1 MRPCRGRDAGSARA
15 VAAQAR
21 LCWCPASLYRR
32 PLPPSW
38 GLAARG
44 APPRARR
51 RETIR
56 VRGGAPSVRKPSL
69 AIREGA
75 LGYRTPQPLPLPSAR
90 WPPWRLP
97 EHVGRTPPHLPSG
110 VGEGAGAP
118 APRLGPCAAR
128 CLPRPAPPPFELG
141 EGPAGPRRASGRW
154 RGTGARVVPCARAR
168 GRPPRCGEPWG
179 KGGEVLGARR
189 PVGPGFPSPVAVV
202 RESLS
207 RPPSPHEPQPVAACG
222 HGRGRLA

>member
-1 MRPCRGRDAGSARA
+1 MRPCRGRDAGSALA

-21 LCWCPASLYRR
+21 LCWCPAYLYRR

-97 EHVGRTPPHLPSG
+97 EHVGRTPPPTSPLGLVRGRVRRPRG
-110 VGEGAGAP
+110 WGRVPLVAYRG
-118 APRLGPCAAR
+118 PRL
-128 CLPRPAPPPFELG
+128 PPSSWERVPL
-141 EGPAGPRRASGRW
+141 GPAGRPAGGGGPGRALCH
-154 RGTGARVVPCARAR
+154 VRAR